1 MYIYAYH
8 IYIHLLYVCMYVCL
22 FFVVTCA
29 DICAFHDFRR
39 LFVPGPAKSVAL
51 RQPSTDRRRT
61 PDPQNEKDSGAG
73 FTWAPKVCRIIAVYR
88 FWAIILPTFGDLGM

>member
-1 MYIYAYH
+1 MLIVRV
-8 IYIHLLYVCMYVCL
+8 YVRQ
-22 FFVVTCA
+22 FVLRGDMCRHARSTTFA
-29 DICAFHDFRR
+29 GF
-39 LFVPGPAKSVAL
+39 LSPGPAKSVAS
-51 RQPSTDRRRT
+51 RQPPTDRRRT